1 MSFDQ
6 YTVDGAAT
14 DGTAAVS
21 WPLWGT
27 HARVVVTDDLQLRR
41 AHRLI
46 VGYLREVE
54 VACSRFRSDSEVV
67 ALTAAGGHP
76 RVVSALLADLV
87 RAALGA
93 AERTNGDVDPT
104 LGAALIGWGYDR
116 DFADI
121 DPAHP
126 SVPAVFTRPARWSMI
141 FVRDQTVTVPEG
153 VHLDLG
159 ATAKAY
165 AADHCAQLVAANTG
179 CGVLVS
185 LGGDIATAGDAPSG
199 GWQVQVQDLP
209 GELGTQVAL
218 PAGGALATS
227 STQRRRWMHAGRPV
241 HHILDPRSGQPA
253 DPVWRTVSIAAGCCL
268 DANTVSTACV
278 VRGHAALGWLEQ
290 LGLPARLVDRD
301 GGVRIL
307 GAWPEVA
314 DRAA

>member
-1 MSFDQ
+1 MTPDQ
-6 YTVDGAAT
+6 YTVDVSAT

-27 HARVVVTDDLQLRR
+27 HARLVVTDPTQLRR
-41 AHRLI
+41 AHLL
-46 VGYLREVE
+46 VVDYLRQVE
-54 VACSRFRSDSEVV
+54 VACSRFRSDSEIV
-67 ALTAAGGHP
+67 ALTAARGHP
-76 RVVSALLADLV
+76 QVVSPLLADLV

-104 LGAALIGWGYDR
+104 LGAALIGLGYDR

-121 DPAHP
+121 DPAP
-126 SVPAVFTRPARWSMI
+126 TPVPAVFTYPARWSMI
-141 FVRDQTVTVPEG
+141 AVQNQTVTVPDG

-165 AADHCAQLVAANTG
+165 AADHCAQLVAASTG

-185 LGGDIATAGDAPSG
+185 LGGDIATAGDTPNG
-199 GWQVQVQDLP
+199 GWQVQVQDRP
-209 GELGTQVAL
+209 GEPATLVAL

-253 DPVWRTVSIAAGCCL
+253 DPVWRTVSIAAGYCL
-268 DANTVSTACV
+268 DANTVSTACI
-278 VRGHAALGWLEQ
+278 VRGHAALGWLAR
-290 LGLPARLVDRD
+290 LGLPARLVNQD
-301 GGVRIL
+301 GSVRTL
-307 GAWPEVA
+307 GAWPEEPR
-314 DRAA
+314 RAA

>member
-6 YTVDGAAT
+6 YTVDGSAT
-14 DGTAAVS
+14 DGSAAVS

-27 HARVVVTDDLQLRR
+27 HARVVVTDPLQLRR
-41 AHRLI
+41 AQGLI
-46 VGYLREVE
+46 VDYLREVE

-76 RVVSALLADLV
+76 RVVSPLLADLV

-141 FVRDQTVTVPEG
+141 SVRDQTVTVPEG

-185 LGGDIATAGDAPSG
+185 LGGDIATAGDAPNG

-209 GELGTQVAL
+209 GERGTQVAL
-218 PAGGALATS
+218 PAGAALATS

-268 DANTVSTACV
+268 DANTVSTACI
-278 VRGHAALGWLEQ
+278 VRGHAALGWLAR
-290 LGLPARLVDRD
+290 LGLPARLVDRE

-307 GAWPEVA
+307 GAWPEHA
-314 DRAA
+314 NRAA